1 MKKQEKR
8 KRINQGFGMFI
19 TTKTVTRVEY
29 TPKKKKRKLTVDE
42 YAPSEECLHKLAK
55 EIAAKH
61 RCGESRF
68 AQLLLEEL
76 SKEVKQ

>member
-1 MKKQEKR
+1 MKNKEKR

-19 TTKTVTRVEY
+19 TTKVATKIKY
-29 TPKKKKRKLTVDE
+29 TPKKKKRKLTIDE
-42 YAPSEECLHKLAK
+42 YDPSEECLHKLAK

-61 RCGESRF
+61 RGGESRF

-76 SKEVKQ
+76 SKK